1 MFAVCTVL
9 YFKDIHINMSV
20 YMGSYGLWRFLIEFL
35 RDDHRGEL
43 VGALTPSQ
51 FWSILLVVGAIS
63 LIVLRVVLKKKKNY
77 DLWV

>member
-1 MFAVCTVL
+1 
-9 YFKDIHINMSV
+9 MSV

-35 RDDHRGEL
+35 RDDHRGEF

-51 FWSILLVVGAIS
+51 FWSILLVVGAIA